1 MVSIFD
7 GNVHVVL
14 EHVGRNLHKLKYPL
28 GLFTASVIGLS
39 VVDLLSNFYMDK
51 GRHFVE
57 RAADF
62 VVQLGVEDVEF

>member
-1 MVSIFD
+1 M
-7 GNVHVVL
+7 
-14 EHVGRNLHKLKYPL
+14 KYPL